1 MDTLTARFNI
11 TEQAH
16 SELIGISLE
25 IVGHHV
31 TDLCMETGDI
41 VSEMKNR
48 TMGMTTDDQVFVAYS
63 VGGIIS
69 SIMEKAE
76 QGYLMTDILKSMITL
91 MEEEGK

>member
-1 MDTLTARFNI
+1 MDTLTTRFNI

-31 TDLCMETGDI
+31 TDLNMKTGDI

-48 TMGMTTDDQVFVAYS
+48 TMGMTPDEQIFVAYS

-69 SIMEKAE
+69 SIMENADR
-76 QGYLMTDILKSMITL
+76 GFLMTEILKGMVHMFT
-91 MEEEGK
+91 ED